1 MYVDADSIIKTA
13 AFIGALSA
21 IVACLYK
28 FFKWVDNQQA
38 QDEKLAKLEETHK
51 KDIGEIRE
59 ELCLLCFAQLATLD
73 GLHQL
78 GANGNVS
85 EAHSKLEKHINKQA
99 HKTGGAT

>member
-1 MYVDADSIIKTA
+1 MYVDADSIIRTA
-13 AFIGALSA
+13 ALIGAISA

-38 QDEKLAKLEETHK
+38 QDKKLDELEKTHE

-85 EAHSKLEKHINKQA
+85 EAHSKLEKHINKKA
-99 HKTGGAT
+99 HNNVR